1 MKLIHHPAFR
11 SATFFSR
18 ILILTIVL
26 TYSFLK
32 RLGMRT
38 IIGSGWVDFAN
49 RLPVI
54 RKMPLSLKLFGYRY
68 IIYVYEMPYCYFAFS
83 GQYERCETELISRLK
98 PKVFIDVGA
107 HIGYYTML
115 VHKLG
120 AEKIIVIEPDP
131 RVFRIFK
138 RAVEANKLD
147 NIVTINKAALDKSN
161 VAVNLHLS
169 TKSGHSSIFP
179 SHLTK
184 THGGTITVKTITL
197 DDVCRSLSLN
207 NIDMVKID
215 VEGAE
220 SYILSGA
227 NEIINRFRPLFLVEI
242 KIQNQQDV
250 FKFFKVKK
258 YKGFGPFSYGENY
271 LFVPEERDIALKFY
285 P

>member
-1 MKLIHHPAFR
+1 
-11 SATFFSR
+11 
-18 ILILTIVL
+18 
-26 TYSFLK
+26 
-32 RLGMRT
+32 MRT

-68 IIYVYEMPYCYFAFS
+68 IIYVYEMPLCYFVFS
-83 GQYERCETELISRLK
+83 GQYERCETELLSRLK

-107 HIGYYTML
+107 HIGYYTIL

-161 VAVNLHLS
+161 LAVNLHLS
-169 TKSGHSSIFP
+169 TKSGHSSIFT
-179 SHLTK
+179 SYLTNLTK
-184 THGGTITVKTITL
+184 NTWRTITVKTITL
-197 DDVCRSLSLN
+197 DEVCRSLSLN
-207 NIDMVKID
+207 NIDMIKID
-215 VEGAE
+215 AEGAE

-242 KIQNQQDV
+242 KKQNQRDV

-258 YKGFGPFSYGENY
+258 YMVLGPFSFGENY
-271 LFVPEERDIALKFY
+271 LFVPEERDIAL
-285 P
+285 